1 MTDRSAFR
9 YVTDWQCLTDENA
22 EAIRAFWLREHANV
36 EGEEAIRRARQV
48 VARVLDENGGIAAV
62 STAVPKTIPRLQ
74 QPMYYYRCFVGAAW
88 RDGRLVRPLLRYTFD
103 VLEAW
108 ARERDYPCIGML
120 LELENEGFARTLK
133 RAYWPDVGFAY
144 IGRSVRGLDLR
155 VRYFRG
161 ARLKTPQ
168 QLMHALRPPENAPQ
182 AHSPGAQ

>member
-108 ARERDYPCIGML
+108 ARERD
-120 LELENEGFARTLK
+120 
-133 RAYWPDVGFAY
+133 FAY